1 MLLLL
6 LLLFPLRIV
15 RIRIHKMRHVGC
27 ANKRGVLLSL
37 TSPVQRLE
45 ILNQPL
51 LTFIRR
57 EGMSETRV
65 ISVYLKGELVHVK
78 RDLVHVKRDL
88 VDVASLISLVVDI
101 GKECGAL
108 HPLHPPP
115 PPPR

>member
-1 MLLLL
+1 
-6 LLLFPLRIV
+6 
-15 RIRIHKMRHVGC
+15 MRHVGC

-65 ISVYLKGELVHVK
+65 ISVYLK